1 MNVTDDLD
9 AFMATMVAH
18 SSPMPL
24 EQAIELARERY
35 GLATKAIRLTGERDE
50 NFRLTTREGS
60 EYVLKVANAA
70 ESAAVTDLQVDA
82 LLHLER
88 IDAAIPCPRVVRA
101 LNGAVQVR
109 FQDAAGLDRSARLLT
124 YLPGRLL
131 VESARSPRQR
141 AGCGRLGGRM
151 ARALATFEHPASER
165 AVIWDVRHAGHLWR
179 LLEQMPRFAYRAQ
192 VSDVLARLVPEFTA
206 RLPGMRRQV
215 VHNDLNSRNVLVDPA
230 EESHVIGVIDF
241 GDLTRT
247 ALIADVGV
255 AGAEMIPADCTDHL
269 EARECVL
276 DVARAYHEAVPLTS
290 PELRIL
296 PGLVSARLLMN
307 VVVHEWHVHH
317 NPSSGHFAA
326 LDPDYMVAQI
336 RLAARLPSEEIT
348 L

>member
-1 MNVTDDLD
+1 MTNDLD

-18 SSPMPL
+18 SSPVPL
-24 EQAIELARERY
+24 AQAIELARSRY
-35 GLATKAIRLTGERDE
+35 GLAAEATRLTGERDE
-50 NFRLTTREGS
+50 NFKLTTREGT
-60 EYVLKVANAA
+60 EYVLKIANPA
-70 ESAAVTDLQVDA
+70 ESTAVTDLQVAA

-88 IDAAIPCPRVVRA
+88 ADAAIPCPRVVRA
-101 LNGAVQVR
+101 LNGAAQVA
-109 FQDAAGLDRSARLLT
+109 FEDAAGVARSARVLT

-131 VESARSPRQR
+131 AESVRSSQQR
-141 AGCGRLGGRM
+141 RACGHLGGRM
-151 ARALATFEHPASER
+151 TRALATFEHLASGR
-165 AVIWDVRHAGHLWR
+165 AVIWDVRHAGYLAR
-179 LLEQMPRFAYRAQ
+179 LLEQMPRFTYRPE
-192 VSDVLARLVPEFTA
+192 VSEVLARLVPVIAA

-215 VHNDLNSRNVLVDPA
+215 VHNDLNSRNVLVDPGD
-230 EESHVIGVIDF
+230 ESRAIGIIDF

-255 AGAEMIPADCTDHL
+255 AGAEMIPPYCTDPR
-269 EARECVL
+269 EARECVR
-276 DVARAYHEAVPLTS
+276 DVARAYHEAVPLLA

-326 LDPDYMVAQI
+326 LDPGHMSAQI
-336 RLAARLPSEEIT
+336 RLAERLPSEEIT